1 MNNNDY
7 SSSPSLPHRAEKARR
22 QRQVLLVMCGIAAL
36 IVIVLVAM
44 IIGAVADSSGSGGSK
59 GETISQNKIKWDE
72 DTVDDDDT
80 LKGSLVLIDGD
91 HEYMFPR
98 QSLASISEFIEDEY
112 DGEAPYK
119 ISGSSDLMAKEALEA
134 LDKLLSAFAEEN
146 DGKVLLVHW
155 AYRSEAQQE
164 AIYNGGSTSTAPG
177 YSDHHSGYGCSI
189 YREDRDELKTS
200 DYNWLVEHAAEYG
213 FIVRYPEDKEDITG
227 EEDYAEYFRY
237 VGVAHATYM
246 YENELCLEEYLEF
259 LADEVSADRPLT
271 VNGADGGKY
280 DIYYYPVDGETDIQ
294 VPVNCEYEIS
304 GTNDGGVVVT
314 VIRTTIEN
322 VDDDKYADE
331 DEDTDEDEED
341 TKRSTR

>member
-7 SSSPSLPHRAEKARR
+7 NSSPSLPHRVEKARR
-22 QRQVLLVMCGIAAL
+22 QRQVLIVMCAIAAL
-36 IVIVLVAM
+36 IVIVLVSL
-44 IIGAVADSSGSGGSK
+44 IIGAVADGSGSSK
-59 GETISQNKIKWDE
+59 GETISSSKIKWDD

-98 QSLASISEFIEDEY
+98 HSLASISEFIEDEY
-112 DGEAPYK
+112 DGDAPYE
-119 ISGSSDLMAKEALEA
+119 ISGASDLMAREALEA
-134 LDKLLSAFAEEN
+134 LDKFLSAFAEEN
-146 DGKVLLVHW
+146 DDKVLLVHW

-164 AIYNGGSTSTAPG
+164 AIHNGGSTGTAPG

-200 DYNWLVEHAAEYG
+200 DYNWLVEHAVEYG

-227 EEDYAEYFRY
+227 EEDYEEYFRY

-280 DIYYYPVDGETDIQ
+280 DVYYYPVDGETDIQ
-294 VPVNCEYEIS
+294 VPVNCDYEIS
-304 GTNDGGVVVT
+304 GTIDGGVVVT
-314 VIRTTIEN
+314 VIRTSIED
-322 VDDDKYADE
+322 VDRDEDEDE
-331 DEDTDEDEED
+331 DEDTDEED
-341 TKRSTR
+341 TKRSNR